1 MKRTEAYRFTTVK
14 ATDSRIEELKVHA
27 RLLGL
32 EQKAIEIK
40 NEYQSG
46 RPSHTKTRYRVVVRA
61 RLGFGSP
68 YAELY
73 RRGGPYYR
81 FSSQTIRPEHGSRF
95 DVYLQRV
102 RTYA

>member
-1 MKRTEAYRFTTVK
+1 MKRTEAYRFTTAK
-14 ATDSRIEELKVHA
+14 ATDYRIDELKVHA

-61 RLGFGSP
+61 RLGTNSP

-73 RRGGPYYR
+73 RYGGKHYR
-81 FSSQTIRPEHGSRF
+81 VGPQTIRPEHGSRF